1 MKTCKDLADTLY
13 ELVEGEVALE
23 VRRALE
29 LHLAHCPPCAVL
41 VETYRLTIHLS
52 RKLPPA
58 PMPPGCLAR
67 LQAALEGGR
76 RPPAA
81 GPTPD

>member
-1 MKTCKDLADTLY
+1 MKSCKDLADALY
-13 ELVEGEVALE
+13 ELVEGEVTVE

-29 LHLAHCPPCAVL
+29 LHLVECPPCAAL

-67 LQAALEGGR
+67 LQKALESAREGGD
-76 RPPAA
+76 RPLA
-81 GPTPD
+81 